1 MKVFGKEVGKAI
13 KFPPFIE
20 RFAGKVLPRLKG
32 RINELVSVPST
43 NISDEET
50 AFELSVALP
59 GLDKKNVNI
68 QLQGN
73 TLIISGEKEQSQEVN
88 EKHWVRKEFVRNAF
102 YRAFEVPPNADPD
115 RINAK
120 MKDGLLQIRIVK
132 KDRVRKKQ
140 TLKVA

>member
-20 RFAGKVLPRLKG
+20 KFTGKILPRLKDG
-32 RINELVSVPST
+32 IDELVSIPST

-50 AFELSVALP
+50 AFELSIALP

-68 QLQGN
+68 ELQGN
-73 TLIISGEKEQSQEVN
+73 TLIISGEKEESQAVK

-102 YRAFEVPPNADPD
+102 YRAFEVPLNADPD

-120 MKDGLLQIRIVK
+120 MKDGLLQIRIAK
-132 KDRVRKKQ
+132 KDSVSKKR

>member
-32 RINELVSVPST
+32 RINELVSVPAT

-59 GLDKKNVNI
+59 RMDKKNVNI

>member
-1 MKVFGKEVGKAI
+1 MQVFGKEVGKAI

-20 RFAGKVLPRLKG
+20 RFTGKVLPRLKDG
-32 RINELVSVPST
+32 INELVSVPST

-50 AFELSVALP
+50 AFELSMALP

-68 QLQGN
+68 ELQGN
-73 TLIISGEKEQSQEVN
+73 TLIISGEKEQSQEVS

-102 YRAFEVPPNADPD
+102 YRAFEAPMNADLD
-115 RINAK
+115 RVEAK
-120 MKDGLLQIRIVK
+120 MKNGLLKIKIAK
-132 KDRVRKKQ
+132 KDSTSKKQ

>member
-1 MKVFGKEVGKAI
+1 MQVFGKEVGKAI

-20 RFAGKVLPRLKG
+20 RFTGKVLPRLKDG
-32 RINELVSVPST
+32 INELVSVPST

-50 AFELSVALP
+50 AFELSMALP

-68 QLQGN
+68 ELQGN
-73 TLIISGEKEQSQEVN
+73 TLIISGEKEQSQEVS

-102 YRAFEVPPNADPD
+102 YRAFEAPMNADLD
-115 RINAK
+115 RVEAK
-120 MKDGLLQIRIVK
+120 MKNGLLKIKIAK
-132 KDRVRKKQ
+132 NDSTSKKQ

>member
-20 RFAGKVLPRLKG
+20 KFTGKILPRLKDG
-32 RINELVSVPST
+32 IDELVSIPST

-50 AFELSVALP
+50 AFELSIALP

-68 QLQGN
+68 ELQGN
-73 TLIISGEKEQSQEVN
+73 TLIISGEKEESQEVK

-102 YRAFEVPPNADPD
+102 YRAFEVPLNADPD
-115 RINAK
+115 KINAK
-120 MKDGLLQIRIVK
+120 MKDGLLQIRIAK
-132 KDRVRKKQ
+132 KDSISKKR

>member
-1 MKVFGKEVGKAI
+1 MQVFGKEVGKAI

-20 RFAGKVLPRLKG
+20 RFTGKVLPRLKDG
-32 RINELVSVPST
+32 INELVSVPST

-59 GLDKKNVNI
+59 RMDKKNVNI

-73 TLIISGEKEQSQEVN
+73 TLIISGEKEQSQEVS

-102 YRAFEVPPNADPD
+102 YRAFEVPMNADLD
-115 RINAK
+115 RVEAK
-120 MKDGLLQIRIVK
+120 MKNGLLKIKIAK
-132 KDRVRKKQ
+132 KDSTSKKQ

>member
-32 RINELVSVPST
+32 RINELVSVPAT

>member
-20 RFAGKVLPRLKG
+20 RFTGKILPRLKNG
-32 RINELVSVPST
+32 VDELVSIPST

-50 AFELSVALP
+50 AFELSIALP

-68 QLQGN
+68 ELQGN
-73 TLIISGEKEQSQEVN
+73 TLIISGEKEESQEVK

-102 YRAFEVPPNADPD
+102 YRTFEVPLNADPD
-115 RINAK
+115 KINAK
-120 MKDGLLQIRIVK
+120 MKDGLLQIRIAK
-132 KDRVRKKQ
+132 KDSISQKR

>member
-13 KFPPFIE
+13 KFPPFLE
-20 RFAGKVLPRLKG
+20 RFTGKILPRLKDG
-32 RINELVSVPST
+32 IDELVSIPST

-50 AFELSVALP
+50 AFELSIALP

-68 QLQGN
+68 ELQGN
-73 TLIISGEKEQSQEVN
+73 ILIISGEKEKSQEVK

-102 YRAFEVPPNADPD
+102 YRAFEVPLNADPD

-120 MKDGLLQIRIVK
+120 MKDGLLQIRIAK
-132 KDRVRKKQ
+132 KDSISKKR